1 MMTELSEPE
10 LKGFLGKQI
19 SDTYGRKLGTII
31 GVTLNDF
38 GEMQSLELE
47 KGNNELQRLSVDQIS
62 MDRDKIIAVSKW
74 KIQIESLLK
83 EMDSAQRRLVAL
95 SNLLKRKEIPKNLY
109 DELTQKHEEAI
120 KNLKL
125 KKSAAM
131 EIIQSR
137 EKELDRQI
145 EDLTKILIELKAGK
159 WSEEFSNKVYEV
171 ASNSIEPNLEYV
183 AKEKRDLVDHI
194 AELTK
199 LF

>member
-10 LKGFLGKQI
+10 LKGFLGKKI

-95 SNLLKRKEIPKNLY
+95 SGLLKRKEIPKNLY

-120 KNLKL
+120 KNLKS
-125 KKSAAM
+125 KKNAAM

-159 WSEEFSNKVYEV
+159 WSEEFSSKVYEV

-183 AKEKRDLVDHI
+183 AKEKRDLADHI

>member
-10 LKGFLGKQI
+10 LKGFLGKEI
-19 SDTYGRKLGTII
+19 CDTYGRKLGTII

-83 EMDSAQRRLVAL
+83 EMDSAQRRLAAL
-95 SNLLKRKEIPKNLY
+95 SELLKRKEIPKNLY
-109 DELTQKHEEAI
+109 DELTQKHEESI
-120 KNLKL
+120 NNLKS
-125 KKSAAM
+125 KKSSAL
-131 EIIQSR
+131 EIIQNR

-159 WSEEFSNKVYEV
+159 WSEEFSSKVYDV
-171 ASNSIEPNLEYV
+171 ASKSIEPNLEYV
-183 AKEKRDLVDHI
+183 AKEKRDLADHI

>member
-10 LKGFLGKQI
+10 LKGFLGKKI

-95 SNLLKRKEIPKNLY
+95 SDLLKRKEIPKNLY

-120 KNLKL
+120 KNLKS
-125 KKSAAM
+125 KKNAAM
-131 EIIQSR
+131 EIIQNR

-159 WSEEFSNKVYEV
+159 WSEEFSSKVYEV

-183 AKEKRDLVDHI
+183 AKEKRDLADHI
-194 AELTK
+194 SELTK

>member
-1 MMTELSEPE
+1 MTELSEPE

-95 SNLLKRKEIPKNLY
+95 SDLLKRKEIPKNLY

-120 KNLKL
+120 KNLKS
-125 KKSAAM
+125 KKNAAM

-137 EKELDRQI
+137 EKELDRP
-145 EDLTKILIELKAGK
+145 KNMFA
-159 WSEEFSNKVYEV
+159 W
-171 ASNSIEPNLEYV
+171 LE
-183 AKEKRDLVDHI
+183 
-194 AELTK
+194 
-199 LF
+199 

>member
-1 MMTELSEPE
+1 MITELSEPE

-19 SDTYGRKLGTII
+19 FDMYGRRLGTII
-31 GVTLNDF
+31 GMTLNDF

-62 MDRDKIIAVSKW
+62 MDRDKIIAISKW

-83 EMDSAQRRLVAL
+83 EMDSAQRRLAAL
-95 SNLLKRKEIPKNLY
+95 SELLKRKEIPKNLY
-109 DELTQKHEEAI
+109 DELTQKYEDAI
-120 KNLKL
+120 KNLKS
-125 KKSAAM
+125 KKSAAI

-159 WSEEFSNKVYEV
+159 WSEEFSSKVYEV

>member
-1 MMTELSEPE
+1 MTELSEPE
-10 LKGFLGKQI
+10 LKGFLGKKI

-95 SNLLKRKEIPKNLY
+95 SDLLKRKEIPKNLY

-120 KNLKL
+120 KNLKS
-125 KKSAAM
+125 KKNTAM
-131 EIIQSR
+131 EIIQNR

-159 WSEEFSNKVYEV
+159 WSEEFSSKVYEV

-183 AKEKRDLVDHI
+183 AKEKRDLADHI
-194 AELTK
+194 SELTK

>member
-19 SDTYGRKLGTII
+19 SDTYGRRLGTII

-74 KIQIESLLK
+74 RIQIESLLK

-95 SNLLKRKEIPKNLY
+95 SDLLKRKEIPKNLY

-120 KNLKL
+120 KNLKS
-125 KKSAAM
+125 KKTAAI
-131 EIIQSR
+131 EIIQNR

-159 WSEEFSNKVYEV
+159 WSEEFSSKVYEV

-183 AKEKRDLVDHI
+183 AKEKRDLADHI

-199 LF
+199 LI

>member
-10 LKGFLGKQI
+10 LKGFLGKKI
-19 SDTYGRKLGTII
+19 SDTYGRSLGTII

-62 MDRDKIIAVSKW
+62 MDRDKIIAVSEW

-83 EMDSAQRRLVAL
+83 EMDSAQRRLIAL
-95 SNLLKRKEIPKNLY
+95 SDLLKRKEIPKNLY
-109 DELTQKHEEAI
+109 DELTQKHEDAI
-120 KNLKL
+120 KNLKS
-125 KKSAAM
+125 KKIAAI

-159 WSEEFSNKVYEV
+159 WSEEFSSKVYEV

-183 AKEKRDLVDHI
+183 AKEKRDLTDHI

>member
-1 MMTELSEPE
+1 MITELSEPE
-10 LKGFLGKQI
+10 LKGFLGKKI
-19 SDTYGRKLGTII
+19 SDTYGRSLGTII

-95 SNLLKRKEIPKNLY
+95 SDLLKRKEIPKNLY

-120 KNLKL
+120 KNLKS
-125 KKSAAM
+125 KKSAAV

-159 WSEEFSNKVYEV
+159 WSEEFSSKVYEV

-183 AKEKRDLVDHI
+183 AKEKRDLADHI

>member
-95 SNLLKRKEIPKNLY
+95 GDLLKRKEIPKNLY

-120 KNLKL
+120 KNLKS
-125 KKSAAM
+125 KKNAAM

-137 EKELDRQI
+137 EKELDKQI

-159 WSEEFSNKVYEV
+159 WSEEFSSKVYEV

-183 AKEKRDLVDHI
+183 AKEKRDLADHI

>member
-19 SDTYGRKLGTII
+19 SDTYGRRLGTII

-95 SNLLKRKEIPKNLY
+95 SDLLKRKEIPKNLY

-120 KNLKL
+120 KNLKS
-125 KKSAAM
+125 KKTAAI
-131 EIIQSR
+131 EIIQNR

-159 WSEEFSNKVYEV
+159 WSEEFSSKVYEV

-183 AKEKRDLVDHI
+183 AKEKRDLADHI

-199 LF
+199 LI

>member
-10 LKGFLGKQI
+10 LKGFLGKKI
-19 SDTYGRKLGTII
+19 SDTYGRSLGTII

-95 SNLLKRKEIPKNLY
+95 SDLLKRKEIPKNLY

-120 KNLKL
+120 KNLKS
-125 KKSAAM
+125 KKIAAI

-159 WSEEFSNKVYEV
+159 WSEEFSSKVYEV

-183 AKEKRDLVDHI
+183 AKEKRDLADHI

>member
-1 MMTELSEPE
+1 MTELSEPE

-19 SDTYGRKLGTII
+19 SDTYGRRLGTII
-31 GVTLNDF
+31 GITLNDF

-47 KGNNELQRLSVDQIS
+47 KGNNELQSLSVDQIS

-83 EMDSAQRRLVAL
+83 EMDSAQRRLTAL
-95 SNLLKRKEIPKNLY
+95 SELLKRKEIQKNLY

-120 KNLKL
+120 ENLKS
-125 KKSAAM
+125 KKSTAV

-183 AKEKRDLVDHI
+183 AKEKRDLADHI

>member
-10 LKGFLGKQI
+10 LKGFLGKKI
-19 SDTYGRKLGTII
+19 SDTYGRRLGTII
-31 GVTLNDF
+31 GVTLNNF

-62 MDRDKIIAVSKW
+62 MDRDKIIAVSEW

-83 EMDSAQRRLVAL
+83 EMDSAQRRLIAL
-95 SNLLKRKEIPKNLY
+95 SDLLKRKEIPKNFY
-109 DELTQKHEEAI
+109 DELAQKHEDAI
-120 KNLKL
+120 KNLKS
-125 KKSAAM
+125 KKSAAI

-159 WSEEFSNKVYEV
+159 WSEEFSSKVYDV

-183 AKEKRDLVDHI
+183 AKEKRDLADHI

>member
-10 LKGFLGKQI
+10 LKGFLGKKI
-19 SDTYGRKLGTII
+19 SDSYGRKLGTII

-47 KGNNELQRLSVDQIS
+47 KGNNELQRLSVEQIS
-62 MDRDKIIAVSKW
+62 MDRDRIIAVSKW

-83 EMDSAQRRLVAL
+83 EMDSAQRRLAAL
-95 SNLLKRKEIPKNLY
+95 SELLKRKEIPQNLY
-109 DELTQKHEEAI
+109 DELTQKHEAAI
-120 KNLKL
+120 KNLKS
-125 KKSAAM
+125 KKSEAI
-131 EIIQSR
+131 EIIQNR

-159 WSEEFSNKVYEV
+159 WSEDFSSKVYEV

-183 AKEKRDLVDHI
+183 AKEKRDLADHI
-194 AELTK
+194 AELSK

>member
-10 LKGFLGKQI
+10 LKGFLGKPI

-95 SNLLKRKEIPKNLY
+95 SNLLKRKEIQKNLY

-120 KNLKL
+120 KNLKS
-125 KKSAAM
+125 KKNAAM

-183 AKEKRDLVDHI
+183 AKEKRDLADNI

>member
-19 SDTYGRKLGTII
+19 SDTYGRRLGTII

-62 MDRDKIIAVSKW
+62 MDRDKIIAVSEW

-95 SNLLKRKEIPKNLY
+95 SDLLKRKEIPKNLY

-120 KNLKL
+120 KNLKS
-125 KKSAAM
+125 KKTAAI

-159 WSEEFSNKVYEV
+159 WSEEFSSKVYEV

-183 AKEKRDLVDHI
+183 AKEKRDLADHI
-194 AELTK
+194 TELTK
-199 LF
+199 LI

>member
-1 MMTELSEPE
+1 MTELSEPE
-10 LKGFLGKQI
+10 LKGFLGKPI
-19 SDTYGRKLGTII
+19 SDTYGRRLGTII

-47 KGNNELQRLSVDQIS
+47 KGNNELQSLSVDQIS
-62 MDRDKIIAVSKW
+62 MDRDKIIAVSEW

-83 EMDSAQRRLVAL
+83 EMDSAQRRLAAL
-95 SNLLKRKEIPKNLY
+95 SELLERKEIPKNLY
-109 DELTQKHEEAI
+109 DELTQKHEGAI

-125 KKSAAM
+125 KKSTAV

-137 EKELDRQI
+137 EKELDKQI

-159 WSEEFSNKVYEV
+159 WSEEFSSKVYQV

-183 AKEKRDLVDHI
+183 AKEKRDLADHI

-199 LF
+199 SF

>member
-10 LKGFLGKQI
+10 LKGFFGKQI
-19 SDTYGRKLGTII
+19 SDTYGRRLGTII

-47 KGNNELQRLSVDQIS
+47 KGNNELQRLSVEQIS
-62 MDRDKIIAVSKW
+62 MDRDKIIAVSEW

-83 EMDSAQRRLVAL
+83 EMDSAQRRLAAL
-95 SNLLKRKEIPKNLY
+95 SELLKRKEIPKNLY

-125 KKSAAM
+125 KKSAAI
-131 EIIQSR
+131 EIIQNR

-159 WSEEFSNKVYEV
+159 WSEDFSSKVYDV

-183 AKEKRDLVDHI
+183 AKEKRDLADHI

>member
-10 LKGFLGKQI
+10 LKGFLGKKI
-19 SDTYGRKLGTII
+19 SDTYGRSLGTII

-83 EMDSAQRRLVAL
+83 EMDSAQRRLIAL
-95 SNLLKRKEIPKNLY
+95 SDLLKRKEIPKNLY

-120 KNLKL
+120 KNLKS
-125 KKSAAM
+125 KKSAAV

-159 WSEEFSNKVYEV
+159 WSEEFSSKVYEV

-183 AKEKRDLVDHI
+183 AKEKRDLADHI

>member
-1 MMTELSEPE
+1 MITELSEPE
-10 LKGFLGKQI
+10 LKGFLGKKI
-19 SDTYGRKLGTII
+19 SDTYGRSLGTII

-95 SNLLKRKEIPKNLY
+95 SDLLKRKEIPKNLY

-120 KNLKL
+120 KNLKS
-125 KKSAAM
+125 KKSAAV

-159 WSEEFSNKVYEV
+159 WSEEFSSKVYEV

-183 AKEKRDLVDHI
+183 AKEKRDLTDHI

>member
-1 MMTELSEPE
+1 MMTEISEPE

-19 SDTYGRKLGTII
+19 SDTYGRRLGTII

-95 SNLLKRKEIPKNLY
+95 SDLLKRKEIPKNLY
-109 DELTQKHEEAI
+109 DELTQKHEETI
-120 KNLKL
+120 KNLKS
-125 KKSAAM
+125 KKSVAI

-159 WSEEFSNKVYEV
+159 WSEEFSSKVYEV

-183 AKEKRDLVDHI
+183 AKEKRDLTDHI

>member
-10 LKGFLGKQI
+10 LKGFLGKKI

-95 SNLLKRKEIPKNLY
+95 SDLLKRKEIPKNLY

-120 KNLKL
+120 KNLKS
-125 KKSAAM
+125 KKNTAM
-131 EIIQSR
+131 EIIQNR

-159 WSEEFSNKVYEV
+159 WSEEFSSKVYEV

-183 AKEKRDLVDHI
+183 AKEKRDLADHI
-194 AELTK
+194 SELTK

>member
-19 SDTYGRKLGTII
+19 SDTYGRRLGTII

-95 SNLLKRKEIPKNLY
+95 SDLLKRKEIPKNLY

-120 KNLKL
+120 KNLKS
-125 KKSAAM
+125 KKTAAI
-131 EIIQSR
+131 EIIQNR

-159 WSEEFSNKVYEV
+159 WSEEFSSKVYEV

-183 AKEKRDLVDHI
+183 AKEKRDLTDHI

>member
-10 LKGFLGKQI
+10 LKGFLGKEI
-19 SDTYGRKLGTII
+19 CDTYGRKLGTII

-95 SNLLKRKEIPKNLY
+95 SELLKRKEIPKNLY
-109 DELTQKHEEAI
+109 DELTQKHEESI
-120 KNLKL
+120 KNLKS
-125 KKSAAM
+125 KKSSAL

-159 WSEEFSNKVYEV
+159 WSEEFSSKVYDV
-171 ASNSIEPNLEYV
+171 ASKSIEPNLEFV
-183 AKEKRDLVDHI
+183 AKEKRDLADHI